1 MHYLRTANTH
11 PDFIAL
17 TQQLDNELSSR
28 YGTLQKQYDG
38 HNVIAPIETAIVG
51 YVGDE
56 PIACGCFKC
65 LNEVQVEIKRMFVAP
80 PFRRKGYSY
89 ALLDALEAWAVS
101 LGYAEA
107 VLETGIGQP
116 EAIALYTKMG
126 YTIIP
131 NYGVYVGMKNSVC
144 MHKTLRKTDG

>member
-17 TQQLDNELSSR
+17 TQLLDNELASR

-38 HNVIAPIETAIVG
+38 HNIISPIETAIVG
-51 YVGDE
+51 YVE
-56 PIACGCFKC
+56 NQPVACGCFKS
-65 LNEVQVEIKRMFVAP
+65 LDKEQVEIKRMFVSSL
-80 PFRRKGYSY
+80 FRRKGYSR
-89 ALLDALEAWAVS
+89 ALLEALEAWAIS
-101 LGYAEA
+101 LGYQEA

-116 EAIALYTKMG
+116 EAIALYTKMN

-144 MHKTLRKTDG
+144 MHKILRTTDG